1 MTEKRIAAPSSV
13 MKKRPLT
20 VLIVSCLFVAAGALG
35 LVHHLADLKISKPVE
50 SELVWISVVN
60 LLAIVSGIFMLL
72 GRNWARW
79 LALAW
84 LAFHV
89 AISFLHSTQQVV
101 FHAVLLVLIAYFLYR
116 PEVRA
121 YFTRRGAAPLS

>member
-1 MTEKRIAAPSSV
+1 
-13 MKKRPLT
+13 MKNRPLT
-20 VLIVSCLFVAAGALG
+20 VLIVSGLFIAAGAVG
-35 LVHHLADLKISKPVE
+35 FVHHLTDLKISKPVE

-72 GRNWARW
+72 GKNWARW

-89 AISFLHSTQQVV
+89 AISFIHSMQQVV
-101 FHAVLLVLIAYFLYR
+101 FHAVLLVLIGYFLYR
-116 PEVRA
+116 PEVRT
-121 YFTRRGAAPLS
+121 YFTRREAAPHS